1 MGPNLGGAS
10 TVNVWSPL
18 LIPATLLSSASQ
30 QWYSTGI
37 VPFVDFQ
44 SVECGWRA
52 GVIDGAPADSLPR
65 LFVYYTK
72 KDYLSGQSYYDDYN
86 LTGGFAYTP
95 GASHALHAA
104 LSPVSTQGGT
114 QYDIRMGFSLTG
126 GRWWFHHAGTWI
138 GSYAAAEFAPGTLAV
153 SAADASFG
161 GETTTGFGTFPVMGS
176 GRFPAEGFGR
186 AAHQR
191 SVGVNDLTGVPRIAQ
206 LSPGQISP
214 ACYNVAI
221 TNNSGPDWGSYVYFG
236 GPGGLNCP
244 DAHWW
249 TLGVDRRMRL
259 VCTLAVDG
267 VLRRVPFGILP
278 VDLRHGYQPC
288 PRATSIRSPPRNCET
303 R

>member
-176 GRFPAEGFGR
+176 GRFPAEGCPPAQCGR
-186 AAHQR
+186 ER
-191 SVGVNDLTGVPRIAQ
+191 P
-206 LSPGQISP
+206 
-214 ACYNVAI
+214 
-221 TNNSGPDWGSYVYFG
+221 
-236 GPGGLNCP
+236 
-244 DAHWW
+244 
-249 TLGVDRRMRL
+249 DRRPPDRPAQPRPDLPRL
-259 VCTLAVDG
+259 LQRGHHEQLRPRLGQLC
-267 VLRRVPFGILP
+267 VLRRPRRPELP
-278 VDLRHGYQPC
+278 
-288 PRATSIRSPPRNCET
+288 
-303 R
+303 